1 MQGGDLMDAVAAD
14 SKNLLRWSR
23 KGHILAMDIAK
34 GLVHLHAN
42 KVLMHTCP
50 MLTCLLLTPCLK
62 TLTLGMGSE
71 SACTF
76 F

>member
-1 MQGGDLMDAVAAD
+1 MDAIAAD

-42 KVLMHTCP
+42 KVCP
-50 MLTCLLLTPCLK
+50 HVHIYIPYSNSVPK
-62 TLTLGMGSE
+62 TAPVCM
-71 SACTF
+71 
-76 F
+76 

>member
-1 MQGGDLMDAVAAD
+1 MDAVAAD

-42 KVLMHTCP
+42 KVPVHIF
-50 MLTCLLLTPCLK
+50 
-62 TLTLGMGSE
+62 SR
-71 SACTF
+71 
-76 F
+76 

>member
-1 MQGGDLMDAVAAD
+1 MEAIAAD

-42 KVLMHTCP
+42 KVHIYIP
-50 MLTCLLLTPCLK
+50 YSNSVPK
-62 TLTLGMGSE
+62 TAPIYM
-71 SACTF
+71 
-76 F
+76 